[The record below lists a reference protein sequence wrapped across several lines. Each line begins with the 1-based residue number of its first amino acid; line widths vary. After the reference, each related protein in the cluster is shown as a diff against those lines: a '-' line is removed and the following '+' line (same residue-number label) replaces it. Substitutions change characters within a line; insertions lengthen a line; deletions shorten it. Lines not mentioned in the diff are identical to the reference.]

1 MLSAWFTPIKPLI
14 RRNPMATSTI
24 QPSEPIEPTDP
35 IDPMYCPT
43 CLSGTPPRDEEFDAA
58 IAVG

>member
-1 MLSAWFTPIKPLI
+1 MSH
-14 RRNPMATSTI
+14 STI

-35 IDPMYCPT
+35 TDPTYCPT

-58 IAVG
+58 IAVR